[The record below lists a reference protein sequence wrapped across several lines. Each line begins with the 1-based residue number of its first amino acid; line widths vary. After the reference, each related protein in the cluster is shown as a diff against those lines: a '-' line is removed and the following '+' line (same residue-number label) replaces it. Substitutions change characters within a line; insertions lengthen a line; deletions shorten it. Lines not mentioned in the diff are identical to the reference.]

1 MYGFRGV
8 HRCVKVKC
16 VCVCRCVWHGEG
28 MCGDCV
34 FEGSTCVASVPMT
47 DCVSMGLWVCLRGVE
62 VGYGCT
68 YGLYVSGGIDVS
80 GF

>member
-47 DCVSMGLWVCLRGVE
+47 VFLWGCGCVYRGWRWVMGVRMDCMCLE
-62 VGYGCT
+62 A
-68 YGLYVSGGIDVS
+68 
-80 GF
+80 